1 MLTTLAIAPLFFM
14 QAATAVMVDQQV
26 ERQDVAFE
34 ELAAGDAESAIAAL
48 EARLVNHP
56 GDPALLINLGSAWS
70 QLGNAE
76 RAEHFYR
83 LARDADETYQLEL
96 ADGRWIDSRDAARLA
111 LATVELRALASR

>member
-1 MLTTLAIAPLFFM
+1 MLATLAIAPLFFM

-26 ERQDVAFE
+26 ERQDVAYE
-34 ELAAGDAESAIAAL
+34 QLAAGDAEAAVAEL
-48 EARLVNHP
+48 EALLADHP

-76 RAEHFYR
+76 RAEYYYR
-83 LARDADETYQLEL
+83 LARDADETYELEL

-111 LATVELRALASR
+111 LASVELRALAAR